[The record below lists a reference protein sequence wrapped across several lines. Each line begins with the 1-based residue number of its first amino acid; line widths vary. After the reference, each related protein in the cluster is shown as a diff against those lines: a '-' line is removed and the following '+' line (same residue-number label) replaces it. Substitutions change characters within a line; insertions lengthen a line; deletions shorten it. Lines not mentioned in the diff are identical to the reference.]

1 MENKIEQLAI
11 GDLLNGRYFYIPS
24 YQRGYRWTEKQVG
37 DLLRDLLCFANENNG
52 KEQFYCLQPII
63 AKPITDEEKLK
74 FIFGTE
80 YSDEIKTKGVW
91 EVIDG
96 QQRLTTIY
104 LIYKYLLKEKGWDA
118 ETLRKKGND
127 KELYH
132 ILYATRKDSTS
143 YLEGSETLSSNS
155 TNNIDYFHISN
166 AFNYIDQWIGSEG
179 AKINE
184 RYHKGCDY
192 DEIQSTLFQLL
203 SRKKGVNDTTVQV
216 LWYEIAEDNNKNAI
230 KEFQN
235 INTGKIKLTDAELIK
250 GLFLQEKNFCSGE
263 RSDKRSEMALQ
274 WEFIENTLHANN
286 FWYFLQE
293 KDKDMPNRIDLI
305 FSIIY
310 KQNNL
315 DKNEDKWDNEL
326 LKIDKLLSDPTQSE
340 VFRYYYNL
348 FDGKTNKELENAV
361 AKEWEEVMNV
371 FRIIDDWFNS
381 PEIYNY
387 IGLLSQCGVD
397 VTKLIIHF
405 MNMNDT
411 SSLSDFINYL
421 KTQITEQFKSVKAVV
436 TTVIKNINGED
447 VEEEEGRLLNVYDD
461 GRLINKILIALNVQ
475 LLNEQITN
483 ASANSVQDSDSN
495 IYKFPFDLYNSQD
508 WDIEHIDS
516 FHTNS
521 LKKLEDKKLWI
532 STAQDDLEEEL
543 NDEKNKGLKDKI
555 DNIVETNSKDLKDEQ
570 LNNIINEIKEL
581 AGEEELDEETK
592 NSIGNLALLDS
603 STNRSYGNSLFRT
616 KRRIILEN
624 IRAGVYVP
632 LATQYVFAKLFD
644 IKGTNR
650 TRWTKEDMDEYNKFI
665 YNNLKQFITP
675 KNKQENN

>member
-11 GDLLNGRYFYIPS
+11 GDLLDGRYFYIPS

-52 KEQFYCLQPII
+52 KKQFYCLQPII

-74 FIFGTE
+74 FIFDTE

-104 LIYKYLLKEKGWDA
+104 LIYKYLKEKGWDA
-118 ETLRKKGND
+118 ETLRKKGYG

-132 ILYATRKDSTS
+132 ILYATRKDLTS
-143 YLEGSETLSSNS
+143 YLESSETLSSNS

-166 AFNYIDQWIGSEG
+166 AFNYIDKWIGSEG

-184 RYHKGCDY
+184 RYHKSCDY
-192 DEIQSTLFQLL
+192 YEIQSTLFQLL
-203 SRKKGVNDTTVQV
+203 SRKKVVDDTTVQV

-293 KDKDMPNRIDLI
+293 RGKDMPNRIDLI

-310 KQNNL
+310 KQNKL

-340 VFRYYYNL
+340 IFRYYYNL
-348 FDGKTNKELENAV
+348 FDGKTNKELEDAV

-411 SSLSDFINYL
+411 NSLSDFIDYL

-447 VEEEEGRLLNVYDD
+447 VEEEEGRLLNIYDD

-475 LLNEQITN
+475 IFNEQITN
-483 ASANSVQDSDSN
+483 ASANSAQDADSN
-495 IYKFPFDLYNSQD
+495 IYKFPFDLYNSQN

-516 FHTNS
+516 FHTNA
-521 LKKLEDKKLWI
+521 LKKNKDKKDWI
-532 STAQDDLEEEL
+532 ITAEA
-543 NDEKNKGLKDKI
+543 
-555 DNIVETNSKDLKDEQ
+555 DLKDELAKDDKLSTQ
-570 LNNIINEIKEL
+570 IEGIKNTEEKNLDEKTLDDIINQIKKL
-581 AGEEELDEETK
+581 ADETEADEDIK

-616 KRRIILEN
+616 KRRIILEH

-632 LATQYVFAKLFD
+632 LATLYVFAKLFD

-665 YNNLKQFITP
+665 YNKLKQFITN
-675 KNKQENN
+675 KNKQEYN